1 MSSAQPIQDPNEPPK
16 RPHVYDGIEEYD
28 NRLPNWW
35 LWTFYLAIIF
45 ATLYW
50 FTWYNTRTGATDAA
64 RIDAEI
70 AKIQEA
76 QLAAMSEINS
86 ETLWQMSQN
95 TGFVAKGEEIFMQN
109 CASCHKADLTGDIG
123 LNLVDHE
130 WKWGNTPMSVFQ
142 VVSEGSPQVPNPGM
156 QSWKNQLGPQGISQ
170 VVAFVLSHHTPEEM
184 ASAATLNPPVAQ

>member
-1 MSSAQPIQDPNEPPK
+1 MSTPTQDPNEPPK

-45 ATLYW
+45 AVLYW
-50 FTWYNTRTGATDAA
+50 FTWYSAHYGTSNEEHVNKAMAQL
-64 RIDAEI
+64 E
-70 AKIQEA
+70 EA
-76 QLAAMSEINS
+76 QLAALSEINN

-95 TGFVAKGEEIFMQN
+95 DGFVAKGEEIFMST
-109 CASCHKADLTGDIG
+109 CVSCHGADLKGGIG

-130 WKWGNTPMSVFQ
+130 WKWGNTPMSVFT
-142 VVSEGSPQVPNPGM
+142 VVTNGSPDKTSGM
-156 QSWKNQLGPQGISQ
+156 QSWKSQLGPEGISQ

-184 ASAATLNPPVAQ
+184 ASATTLNTPIGQ